1 MSPTEKLGRDHVF
14 HILRSP
20 VRRGIIRIL
29 GEKGQLS
36 FTDLRKTFPEI
47 SVGTLYYHLDLLN
60 QIVTQNSQKKY
71 ILTEEGKKILA
82 QVLRSEEAMIPVKA
96 SVESQ
101 SKAESATSFLLMSGL
116 FSDISLR
123 PIKYIAVPFLIFL
136 SLALLAW
143 LSHSIQLLFFFIPVN
158 GTQTILASISAGASL
173 LGAYSILNVLTL
185 LFYRRREGNLSLLIA
200 TSIGFIPLSAYP
212 IALIVAAFTNS
223 QAAFA
228 RSSLNI
234 LLTIIPQVI
243 SVLLISTG
251 LSQAKGLRLD
261 KSALIALVVVYLNMI
276 LLYFLGYI
284 QV

>member
-47 SVGTLYYHLDLLN
+47 SVGTLYYHLDLLS
-60 QIVTQNSQKKY
+60 QIVAQNSERRY
-71 ILTEEGKKILA
+71 VLTEEGKKILA

-101 SKAESATSFLLMSGL
+101 SRAESPASFLLMSGL

-123 PIKYIAVPFLIFL
+123 PVKYIALPFLIFL
-136 SLALLAW
+136 SLAFFVW
-143 LSHSIQLLFFFIPVN
+143 LSHSVELLFFFIPVN
-158 GTQTILASISAGASL
+158 GAQTILASISAGGSI
-173 LGAYSILNVLTL
+173 LGVYSILNALTI
-185 LFYRRREGNLSLLIA
+185 LFYGRREGNLSLLIA
-200 TSIGFIPLSAYP
+200 TSIGFVPLIIYP
-212 IALIVAAFTNS
+212 LALSTAALINS
-223 QAAFA
+223 QATFA
-228 RSSLNI
+228 RGPLNI
-234 LLTIIPQVI
+234 IITIVPQVI

-261 KSALIALVVVYLNMI
+261 KSALIALIAVYLNMI
-276 LLYFLGYI
+276 LIYFLGYF